1 MGKVKQTINAL
12 VIEDNLGDFVLI
24 EEYLADFF
32 SNPSVENAKT
42 FREAAAALTART
54 DRHIV
59 LLDLSLP
66 DKSGEELI
74 RQVSTYSGQIPVI
87 VLTGYDDLSFSI
99 KSLAMGISDYLL
111 KDELSPLVL
120 YKSIMYALER
130 QRVTAALRD
139 SEKRYRD
146 LFQLSPQPM
155 WVLDLE
161 IHSFLDVNQ
170 SAIDHYGHSK
180 EEFLAMTL
188 ADIHKE
194 EDLAD
199 MKRAIAEVD
208 ENSTVH
214 LIGESKHIKKN
225 GEVIYVDLVGQV
237 FHFNGRLTELVLA
250 TDITERKKAGERLLS
265 ATVTAEDNER
275 KRIAQDI
282 HDGLQQTL
290 ITAMLNIEPVLE
302 ETDRLSQGVRERFR
316 RGYTYLNQGIN
327 ETRNIA
333 HQLMPKAIEDFGYSG
348 AIRNMLD
355 HLHSATQ
362 FHYHDNLGINRLP
375 GTIEVGLYRITQ
387 EAVNNILKYSHA
399 DEAFIQ
405 VTRAADSVQLTIEDN
420 GKGFNTGDREG
431 NASHQGLSFMQS
443 RVGSMGG
450 TLEITSEIGKGT
462 WIFVEIPLNQD

>member
-1 MGKVKQTINAL
+1 MGKVKQSIQAL

-32 SNPSVENAKT
+32 DHPTIKNATT
-42 FREAAAALTART
+42 FHAAEEALATHSGW
-54 DRHIV
+54 DIV

-74 RQVSTYSGQIPVI
+74 RRVSALTGELPVI
-87 VLTGYDDLSFSI
+87 VLTGHDDLSFSI

-120 YKSIMYALER
+120 YKSIMYAQER
-130 QRVTAALRD
+130 QRVTHQLRE

-146 LFQLSPQPM
+146 LFELSPQPM
-155 WVLDLE
+155 WVLDRESLLV
-161 IHSFLDVNQ
+161 LDVNQ
-170 SAIDHYGHSK
+170 SAVKQYGYAK
-180 EEFLAMTL
+180 EEFNGMPFQDLF
-188 ADIHKE
+188 KE
-194 EDLAD
+194 ED
-199 MKRAIAEVD
+199 K
-208 ENSTVH
+208 STMQSAFSH
-214 LIGESKHIKKN
+214 SNESGYHNLGESRHVKRC
-225 GEVIYVDLVGQV
+225 GEIIHVDIVGHSIV
-237 FHFNGRLTELVLA
+237 FNGREAELLLA
-250 TDITERKKAGERLLS
+250 TDITEKKKAGERLLA

-302 ETDRLSQGVRERFR
+302 ETDRLSQGVRERFK

-362 FHYHDNLGINRLP
+362 FHYHDNLGTKRLP
-375 GTIEVGLYRITQ
+375 SLLEVGMYRITQ
-387 EAVNNILKYSHA
+387 EAVSNVLKYAHA

-405 VTRAADSVQLTIEDN
+405 LTRDADRVQLTIEDN
-420 GKGFNTGDREG
+420 GKGFNAADLGG
-431 NASHQGLSFMQS
+431 NASHQGLNFMHS

-450 TLEITSEIGKGT
+450 TLEISSEIGKGT
-462 WIFVEIPLNQD
+462 WIFVDIPLTQD